1 MIIRIRIGN
10 WRFTFTLYEVT
21 DITGVN
27 SLLKDGNHILM
38 WDFDDIP
45 LWQVSLILKCVQ
57 DDYELPQIRILN
69 TGKKNHYIAYC
80 FKRSSWWDTKRIIA
94 ATPFVCSDYYKWGI
108 FRKRFTLRVTPKE
121 ARKPKLISI
130 LYSKVPEDVNISELT
145 SWVKDTLK
153 VQVLLSFPLLH
164 ISEPVSSLSSGFPR
178 QRDVSIH
185 NMRRSLT
192 KHQCTGGN

>member
-1 MIIRIRIGN
+1 MIIRVRLGH

-38 WDFDDIP
+38 WDFDEIP
-45 LWQVSLILKCVQ
+45 LWQVKLTLMCIRN
-57 DDYELPQIRILN
+57 DYQLPQIRILN

-80 FKRSSWWDTKRIIA
+80 FKRCSWWDTKRIIA
-94 ATPFVCSDYYKWGI
+94 ATPYVCSDYYKWGI

-121 ARKPKLISI
+121 GRKPKLATT
-130 LYSKVPEDVNISELT
+130 LYSNIPEDVNISELT

-153 VQVLLSFPLLH
+153 MQSSALSFPLH
-164 ISEPVSSLSSGFPR
+164 YSEPVYSLFSGFPR
-178 QRDVSIH
+178 QRDVSANNTRH
-185 NMRRSLT
+185 SPT
-192 KHQCTGGN
+192 KHQ

>member
-1 MIIRIRIGN
+1 MIIRIRLGH

-45 LWQVSLILKCVQ
+45 LCMVKIALNGIQ
-57 DDYELPQIRILN
+57 DDYELPQIRILS
-69 TGKKNHYIAYC
+69 TGKKYHYIAYC
-80 FKRSSWWDTKRIIA
+80 FKRCSWWDAKRIIA
-94 ATPFVCSDYYKWGI
+94 ATPFVCDDYYKWGI

-121 ARKPKLISI
+121 GRKPKLVTI
-130 LYSKVPEDVNISELT
+130 LHSNTPEDVNLSELT

-153 VQVLLSFPLLH
+153 VHPLELSFPLH
-164 ISEPVSSLSSGFPR
+164 YSEPSIPQFLGFPR
-178 QRDVSIH
+178 QRDVSTH
-185 NMRRSLT
+185 NTRHSLT
-192 KHQCTGGN
+192 LHLCGG

>member
-1 MIIRIRIGN
+1 MIIRIRLGH

-27 SLLKDGNHILM
+27 SLLSDGNHILM

-45 LWQVSLILKCVQ
+45 LSLIKIDLKSLQ
-57 DDYELPQIRILN
+57 QEYKLPQIRILN

-80 FKRSSWWDTKRIIA
+80 FKRCQWWNAKRIIA
-94 ATPFVCSDYYKWGI
+94 QSLFTCEDYFKWGV
-108 FRKRFTLRVTPKE
+108 FRKRFTLRVSAKE
-121 ARKPKLISI
+121 GRKPKLVTT
-130 LYSKVPEDVNISELT
+130 LYSNIPEDVNISELT

-153 VQVLLSFPLLH
+153 VQLSTLSFLLH
-164 ISEPVSSLSSGFPR
+164 HSEPSSLVLSGLPR

-185 NMRRSLT
+185 NTRHSLT
-192 KHQCTGGN
+192 KHQ

>member
-1 MIIRIRIGN
+1 MIIRIRLGH

-27 SLLKDGNHILM
+27 SLLPDGNHILM

-45 LWQVSLILKCVQ
+45 LWQIKLTLALIQQ
-57 DDYELPQIRILN
+57 DYILPQIRILN

-80 FKRSSWWDTKRIIA
+80 FKRCSWWDTKRIIA

-121 ARKPKLISI
+121 NRKPKLAAT
-130 LYSKVPEDVNISELT
+130 LYSNIPEDVNISELT

-153 VQVLLSFPLLH
+153 VHALESFFPMH
-164 ISEPVSSLSSGFPR
+164 NSEDSSSAMSFLPR
-178 QRDVSIH
+178 QENVSA
-185 NMRRSLT
+185 NNTRRSLT
-192 KHQCTGGN
+192 KHQCGG

>member
-1 MIIRIRIGN
+1 MIIRIRLGH

-27 SLLKDGNHILM
+27 SLLPDGNHILM

-45 LWQVSLILKCVQ
+45 LSLIKIDLTSLQ
-57 DDYELPQIRILN
+57 QEYQLPQIRILN

-80 FKRSSWWDTKRIIA
+80 FKRCQWWNAKRIIA
-94 ATPFVCSDYYKWGI
+94 QSLFTCEDYFKWGV

-121 ARKPKLISI
+121 TRKPKLAAI
-130 LYSKVPEDVNISELT
+130 LYSKIPEDVNISELT

-153 VQVLLSFPLLH
+153 VQFSYHFPFLHYSETSLTTIASLLRQGN
-164 ISEPVSSLSSGFPR
+164 VSAQNTR
-178 QRDVSIH
+178 H
-185 NMRRSLT
+185 SLT
-192 KHQCTGGN
+192 KHQ

>member
-1 MIIRIRIGN
+1 MIIRIRLGH

-45 LWQVSLILKCVQ
+45 LWQIKLTLNLIQ
-57 DDYELPQIRILN
+57 QDYELPQIRILN

-80 FKRSSWWDTKRIIA
+80 FKRCSWWDTKRIIA
-94 ATPFVCSDYYKWGI
+94 ATPYVCSDYYKWGI
-108 FRKRFTLRVTPKE
+108 FRKRFALRVTPKE
-121 ARKPKLISI
+121 GRKPKLAAT
-130 LYSKVPEDVNISELT
+130 LYSNVQEDVNISELT

-153 VQVLLSFPLLH
+153 VQSHLHVLPLH
-164 ISEPVSSLSSGFPR
+164 YSEGYKTTLPFSLGKK
-178 QRDVSIH
+178 DVSVH
-185 NMRRSLT
+185 NTRHSLT
-192 KHQCTGGN
+192 KHQYAGGN

>member
-45 LWQVSLILKCVQ
+45 LWQIKLILACIQK
-57 DDYELPQIRILN
+57 DYELPQIRILN

-80 FKRSSWWDTKRIIA
+80 FKRCQWWNAKRIIA
-94 ATPFVCSDYYKWGI
+94 SSLFTCEDYFKWGV

-121 ARKPKLISI
+121 GRKPKLVAI
-130 LYSKVPEDVNISELT
+130 LHSDIPEDVNISELT
-145 SWVKDTLK
+145 SWVKDTL
-153 VQVLLSFPLLH
+153 
-164 ISEPVSSLSSGFPR
+164 SEGLNPFFSLTR
-178 QRDVSIH
+178 QACPMGNCTRATSLTIDTSAY
-185 NMRRSLT
+185 NMRHSLT
-192 KHQCTGGN
+192 KHQ